1 MAGTFRMQADAP
13 ERQAA
18 LRRSAISWH
27 SSGMIAALR
36 TRLSDT
42 WARTRNSYLL
52 IPALMLAASVGIA
65 LGMIYLDVR
74 LHESELRLPWLTT
87 LTVGASR
94 TILATLAGS
103 TATIA
108 GVVFSITIVAL
119 QLGASQFGPHVMRAF
134 LNDRGSQFV
143 LGTFIGTFAYA
154 LIVMATGRADANF
167 VPYVATVAAIAL
179 GIVTMAVLIY
189 FINHIAE
196 VMRLESVLRRLGRH
210 LVEAIDTHFPDRLGR
225 GETVTREQPS
235 VMPPCLRE
243 LGVKVAAKESGY
255 VRRINERALIRLAT
269 RHGLL
274 VWLEARPG
282 DFVVSGMVLMV
293 AAPLGPARLD
303 SAAIKALRGTVVLGE
318 RRTPEQDIPY
328 ALQQLVEV
336 AVRALS
342 PGINAPFVAL
352 PAIDGLAA
360 GLARLAER
368 RMPSL
373 RRLDGSG
380 TERVLVARG
389 LTLAEMARDALGP
402 IASAGAT
409 HCFVIARVAEVAF
422 LVAASARGAEDREE
436 LRAFAEAIADE
447 GEAALGSERERDVV
461 RRRRV
466 AARTRPADAVR

>member
-1 MAGTFRMQADAP
+1 
-13 ERQAA
+13 
-18 LRRSAISWH
+18 
-27 SSGMIAALR
+27 MIASLL
-36 TRLSDT
+36 TRLSDAWT
-42 WARTRNSYLL
+42 RTRNSYLL
-52 IPALMLAASVGIA
+52 IPSLMLVGSLGLA
-65 LGMIYLDVR
+65 LGMVYLDVR

-134 LNDRGSQFV
+134 LSDRGSQFV
-143 LGTFIGTFAYA
+143 LGTFIGTFAYS

-167 VPYVATVAAIAL
+167 VPYVATVAAISL

-189 FINHIAE
+189 FINHIANM
-196 VMRLESVLRRLGRH
+196 MRLESVLRLLGRH
-210 LVEAIDTHFPDRLGR
+210 LAEAIETQFPNHLGQ
-225 GETVTREQPS
+225 GEAVKREQP
-235 VMPPCLRE
+235 PAAPRCLRE
-243 LGVKVAAKESGY
+243 RGTEVSANGSGY
-255 VRRINERALIRLAT
+255 VRRINERALMRLAT
-269 RHGLL
+269 RHDLL
-274 VWLEARPG
+274 IRLDARPG
-282 DFVVSGMVLMV
+282 DFVVSGMVLMA
-293 AAPLGPARLD
+293 AAPLGPGPVSQ
-303 SAAIKALRGTVVLGE
+303 SAVQALRGTVVLGE

-342 PGINAPFVAL
+342 PGINAPFTAL
-352 PAIDGLAA
+352 PAVDGLAA
-360 GLARLAER
+360 GLTRLAER
-368 RMPSL
+368 RMPAL
-373 RRLDGSG
+373 RRLDRSG
-380 TERVLVARG
+380 KQRVLVARG

-409 HCFVIARVAEVAF
+409 HCFVIARVVEVAF
-422 LVAASARGAEDREE
+422 LGAASARGAEDRAE

-461 RRRRV
+461 RRRR
-466 AARTRPADAVR
+466 AASRTRPAGMVG